1 MKKIKVISWSVTVL
15 LMALIFFFS
24 SQNSVESSGVSSGF
38 TREIIEAVSR
48 FFGWSDAFKNAAVDF
63 IHGYVRKAAHF
74 TIYAALGMSVACSVG
89 ISTDRSNK
97 KIWIIAV
104 VFCALYAATDE
115 FHQYF
120 VDGRAGR
127 ITDVGIDTAGAALG
141 AFIFV
146 SLKMIRHKIDYKFD
160 GWITL
165 TVILM
170 VIIFAFSSQTSSESN
185 ELSKSVSGFIADI
198 WNFFVR
204 AEEHQLN
211 AAEINRYVRKA
222 AHFALYMVLGGATAV
237 MLNKKGKFKV
247 QNVWLISVLLCL
259 AYAAGDELHQGF
271 VAGRGPLISDVRLDT
286 CGGMTGAGIYVL
298 YYIVRYGFKRE
309 KLTRLKNH
317 SEKLCL
323 KPCNNCLKKQ

>member
-24 SQNSVESSGVSSGF
+24 SQNSSESSGVSSGF
-38 TREIIEAVSR
+38 TKEIIDVFSG
-48 FFGWSDAFKNAAVDF
+48 FFGWSETFKSAAVDF

-74 TIYAALGMSVACSVG
+74 TIYAALGVSVAFSIG
-89 ISTDRSNK
+89 LSKGRDSK
-97 KIWIIAV
+97 KIWLMAV
-104 VFCALYAATDE
+104 IFCAAYAITDE

-120 VDGRAGR
+120 VAGRAAR

-141 AFIFV
+141 AFFV
-146 SLKMIRHKIDYKFD
+146 LCMRYLRRKINYKFD

-185 ELSKSVSGFIADI
+185 EISKNVSRVIADI

-204 AEEHQLN
+204 AEEYQIN
-211 AAEINRYVRKA
+211 ASEINRYVRKA
-222 AHFALYMVLGGATAV
+222 AHFILYLVLGGATAV
-237 MLNKKGKFKV
+237 MLAKKGRFKLH
-247 QNVWLISVLLCL
+247 NVWLVSVLLCL
-259 AYAAGDELHQGF
+259 MYAAGDELHQVF

-286 CGGMTGAGIYVL
+286 CGGMTGAGIYIL
-298 YYIVRYGFKRE
+298 YYLMRYGFKRE
-309 KLTRLKNH
+309 KTALF
-317 SEKLCL
+317 
-323 KPCNNCLKKQ
+323 